1 MRAYYNIPGNRKITA
16 MPSGVLHVVETVRFK
31 KYSQEEHMLSC
42 YRIIDLTTDKAF
54 ICGRALS
61 DFGANVIKVEKPGG
75 DPSRFVPPFYKNE
88 PDPEKNLWWLSF
100 NTNKKGITLDI
111 ETPEGREVFKKLV
124 AKADAVLESCAPGY
138 MDSLGLGYRDLAEVN
153 PGIVL
158 TSITGFGQ
166 AGPYR
171 DYKDPDIVVRALG
184 GLVHSVGYDD
194 RPPLVSSFRHT
205 HSLAAMNGA
214 AGTMIALM
222 HRTITGKGQHVDA
235 SAQQAIDVVCSAEI
249 EGPYSLFGK
258 VVTRHGRAR
267 AEVTLADGSTYYNTL
282 IWECK
287 DGYIALNLLLNPSGA
302 KNNETMFS
310 YIENEG
316 IPTGTFKDWDWKTR
330 SWEDMTREQADEMMV
345 ILGKFFTNHT
355 KQELLDMAVE
365 NRFQLGPCNNAQDI
379 LKHPQ
384 LQARGYWQEIEH
396 PELGASLKFP
406 GGAVMTTNGYVGPK
420 HRAPRIGEHND
431 EIYRE
436 IGLSPADIESLSKK
450 KVI

>member
-1 MRAYYNIPGNRKITA
+1 
-16 MPSGVLHVVETVRFK
+16 
-31 KYSQEEHMLSC
+31 MLSC
-42 YRIIDLTTDKAF
+42 YRILDLTTDKAF

-75 DPSRFVPPFYKNE
+75 DPSRFVPPFYKDD

-100 NTNKKGITLDI
+100 NANKKGITLDI
-111 ETPEGREVFKKLV
+111 ETPEGKELFRKLV
-124 AKADAVLESCAPGY
+124 ARADAVLESFAPGY
-138 MDSLGLGYRDLAEVN
+138 LASLGLGYKDLAAVN

-158 TSITGFGQ
+158 TSMTGFGQ
-166 AGPYR
+166 EGPCR

-205 HSLAAMNGA
+205 HSLGAMNGA
-214 AGTMIALM
+214 TGTMIALR
-222 HRTITGKGQHVDA
+222 HRNLTGRGQHVDA
-235 SAQQAIDVVCSAEI
+235 PAQQAIDVVCSAEI
-249 EGPYSLFGK
+249 EGPYALFGK

-282 IWECK
+282 IWECR

-302 KNNETMFS
+302 KNNATMFS
-310 YIENEG
+310 YIEHDG
-316 IPTGTFKDWDWKTR
+316 IPTGTFKDWDWSTK

-345 ILGKFFTNHT
+345 ILGKFFMNHT

-365 NRFQLGPCNNAQDI
+365 NRFQLGPCNNAGDI

-384 LQARGYWQEIEH
+384 LEARGFWQEIEH

-406 GGAVMTTNGYVGPK
+406 GGAVKTTQGYVGPK
-420 HRAPRIGEHND
+420 RRAPRIGEHND
-431 EIYRE
+431 EVFKE
-436 IGLSPADIESLSKK
+436 LGLSGTEQEDLRRK